1 MMSDGLGFSRRRLL
15 EVTTVVGAGALVS
28 GACAAGSS
36 QPNPELSTEPAEGGD
51 SVLGTEDGVALRRV
65 VFRAPDGVELVGHL
79 RVPAEAGG
87 PLPAVL
93 LSNAMT
99 SVKEQSVQ
107 TGYAHGLARAG
118 FVTLTFDQRRFGESG
133 GEPRQHEDNEDRL
146 SDLQV
151 AVSYLTGLTDQVLPE
166 RIAAFGVSIGG
177 GLAMRLCAID
187 PRVQAFV
194 AIAAGLT
201 DPQRIRQLFTPDAYA
216 SALAAQTSA
225 LERYHRTGELDYLPI
240 VRVEGVPAEQ
250 PVLFDSPIA
259 IEYYGSA
266 RGAVPQWENRATAL
280 SLRTILVRDT
290 RHAADLV
297 GPRAGMLAVGTAD
310 VSTFPE
316 DHQAVH
322 DRLTGPRRL
331 LLVEGATHNDLYD
344 NPRYVQ
350 QVVDEA
356 AAFLQANFA

>member
-1 MMSDGLGFSRRRLL
+1 MSMDPLGYSRRRMLGL
-15 EVTTVVGAGALVS
+15 TGAAGAGILLS
-28 GACAAGSS
+28 GACAADRT
-36 QPNPELSTEPAEGGD
+36 QPDSEVGRESAGD
-51 SVLGTEDGVALRRV
+51 GNRVVRTEDGVVLSRV
-65 VFRAPDGVELVGHL
+65 GFRAPDGTELVGHL
-79 RVPAEAGG
+79 RVPVEQSV

-151 AVSYLTGLTDQVLPE
+151 AVSYLTGLTNQVSPD

-194 AIAAGLT
+194 AVAAGLT
-201 DPQRIRQLFTPDAYA
+201 DPQRLRQLFTPEAYA
-216 SALAAQTSA
+216 SALAAQASA
-225 LERYHRTGELDYLPI
+225 LERYHRTGELEYLPI
-240 VRVEGVPAEQ
+240 VRVDGISPEQ
-250 PVLFDSPIA
+250 PVLFDNPIA
-259 IEYYGSA
+259 IEYYGSE
-266 RGAVPQWENRATAL
+266 RGAVPEWQNRATAL
-280 SLRTILVRDT
+280 SLRTLLIHDT

-310 VSTFPE
+310 VSTLPE

-331 LLVEGATHNDLYD
+331 VLVDGATHNDLYD

-350 QVVDEA
+350 QVVDES
-356 AAFLQANFA
+356 AAFLRANVD